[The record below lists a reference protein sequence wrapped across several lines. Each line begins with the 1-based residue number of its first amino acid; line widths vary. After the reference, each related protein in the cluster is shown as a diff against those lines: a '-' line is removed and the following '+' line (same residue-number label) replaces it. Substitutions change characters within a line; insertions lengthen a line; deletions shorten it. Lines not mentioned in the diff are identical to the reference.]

1 MKKLVNFD
9 LSYTFQDY
17 FGMAANYL
25 TQDIIAEFGYQYE
38 LKLLDLPQTE
48 RELMYSAEL
57 KTRIERNRK
66 SMGLNNETA
75 RREGLVA
82 PLLLDAV
89 YYAKALARIE
99 FAIEVTPQLKG
110 ILDYFVESENNF
122 LVVEA
127 KNADLQRGF
136 AQLAVELIALDIA
149 DETSQ
154 SLIYGAVTT
163 GDEWRFGKLDR
174 QLKIIV
180 EDDNLY
186 LVPQNLEQLSR
197 ILVGILEQKQ

>member
-1 MKKLVNFD
+1 
-9 LSYTFQDY
+9 
-17 FGMAANYL
+17 MAANYL
-25 TQDIIAEFGYQYE
+25 TQDIVAEFGYQYE

-149 DETSQ
+149 DETPQ